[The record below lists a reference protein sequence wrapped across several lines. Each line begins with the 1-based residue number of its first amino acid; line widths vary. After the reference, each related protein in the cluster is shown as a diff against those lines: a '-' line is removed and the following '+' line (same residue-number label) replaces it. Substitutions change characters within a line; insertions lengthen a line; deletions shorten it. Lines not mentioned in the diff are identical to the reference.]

1 MKRLGYGLLA
11 AAVFCLLACSP
22 ALAAEDG
29 GIAGTVDTLIR
40 GNTGYG
46 SAIEETDLGDVA
58 ADALAAVSG
67 ADAAI
72 VNGGELRANLQAGPR
87 THSDFEAV
95 FAENRTLA
103 VADVTVEQLW
113 SILEY
118 GVSFAVLGENLKID
132 EERSAFDGFP
142 QVSGLWF
149 QYDLSAPVG
158 ERVTHV
164 ELDDGRALARDDRE
178 THLTLCATEYMLSGG
193 YGYES
198 VKYERLDL
206 GLADALADYAGSAVV
221 TQPSGSRIR
230 TIGSYDKPLISR
242 VTVFL
247 VALVACVIALC
258 VGKVKDSLK
267 VENEM

>member
-1 MKRLGYGLLA
+1 MKRWIYGFLA

-29 GIAGTVDTLIR
+29 ETVGTVETLIR
-40 GNTGYG
+40 GNTGNG
-46 SAIEETDLGDVA
+46 SAVEETDLGDVT

-67 ADAAI
+67 ADVAI
-72 VNGGELRANLQAGPR
+72 VNGGELRANLQAGQR
-87 THSDFEAV
+87 TRSDIAAV
-95 FAENRTLA
+95 FEENRTLA
-103 VADVTVEQLW
+103 VADVTAAQLW

-118 GVSFAVLGENLKID
+118 GVSFAALGEDLKID
-132 EERSAFDGFP
+132 AEQSEFAGFP

-158 ERVTHV
+158 ERVTSV
-164 ELDDGRALARDDRE
+164 ELDDGRALAREDGE

-198 VKYERLDL
+198 VACERLDL
-206 GLADALADYAGSAVV
+206 GLADALAEYIGGGAVI
-221 TQPSGSRIR
+221 QPSGSRIR
-230 TIGSYDKPLISR
+230 TIGSYDRPLISR

-247 VALVACVIALC
+247 VAFVACVIALC
-258 VGKVKDSLK
+258 AGKIKDKLK